1 MLKRALAVLA
11 ATLALSFWTS
21 EGNAMEKLT
30 VMMSG
35 GFSLAYRQVLP
46 EFERNTGIA
55 VTTLSGASQGTG
67 PKTIKS
73 QLEQG
78 VDVDMV
84 ILSKEGLDEL
94 TTAGRIAKGSEV
106 ALASVPLGAAV
117 RQGSPKPDISSV
129 DALKRALLSAS
140 LVALPGS
147 TSGIFLK
154 DEVFPKL
161 GIAGKVTSKLFA
173 RGIESTGALATG
185 EADLAIGPVSELVNQ
200 PGIELLGALPDDVQ
214 LVQVFTAA
222 ITGTTQHS
230 EQAKRLIEFL
240 ASDQTT
246 AAIRNSGMEPVGNR
260 HK

>member
-11 ATLALSFWTS
+11 ATLALSFATS

-117 RQGSPKPDISSV
+117 RQGSVKPDVSSV
-129 DALKRALLSAS
+129 DALKRALLSAR

-161 GIAGKVTSKLFA
+161 GIADKVTSKLFA

-240 ASDQTT
+240 ASGQTT